1 MINGTIVRRSYLNEP
16 FNIVARSFDKIDRS
30 RYTVIENFHSL
41 VRDTFADIKKRGCT
55 KNELKYIIKQFKL
68 NVSTKIKEIDNTFI
82 LKGRYGYRFIVYI
95 IYKIVNSDIFKD
107 FNDDDIIH

>member
-1 MINGTIVRRSYLNEP
+1 
-16 FNIVARSFDKIDRS
+16 
-30 RYTVIENFHSL
+30 
-41 VRDTFADIKKRGCT
+41 
-55 KNELKYIIKQFKL
+55 
-68 NVSTKIKEIDNTFI
+68 